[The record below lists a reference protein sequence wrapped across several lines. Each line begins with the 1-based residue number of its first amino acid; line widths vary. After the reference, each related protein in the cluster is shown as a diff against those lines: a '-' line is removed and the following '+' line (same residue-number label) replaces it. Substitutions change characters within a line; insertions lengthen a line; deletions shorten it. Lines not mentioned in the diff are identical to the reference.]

1 MQYLSLLVFLHKGF
15 KFQPDVCNGYHHDL
29 LLMPMKLS
37 DNAIKT
43 LKVLIT
49 AVLLLAKVRP

>member
-15 KFQPDVCNGYHHDL
+15 KFQPDVCNGYHDL

-37 DNAIKT
+37 DIAIKT

-49 AVLLLAKVRP
+49 AVLLA